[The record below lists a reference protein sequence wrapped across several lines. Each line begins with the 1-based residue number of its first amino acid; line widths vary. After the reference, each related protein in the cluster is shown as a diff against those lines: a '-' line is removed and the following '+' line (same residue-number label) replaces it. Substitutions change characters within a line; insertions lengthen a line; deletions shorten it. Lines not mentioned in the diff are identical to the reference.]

1 LLSNY
6 DYMTTDTKPFSV
18 SNWLDGR
25 LPADWFT
32 AVEVTLDREE
42 ITITGTIPAPESDSP
57 EGQSGRI
64 TRFREETRP
73 ARIEVARELEERTG
87 RKVSWAVTCGDTTAS
102 FTRLAVPVM
111 TRLAQP
117 QRQVLDTLVE
127 AGVARSRS
135 DALAW
140 CVKLVAQHEGDWL
153 GELDQA
159 MSAVR
164 EARAKGPSA

>member
-1 LLSNY
+1 
-6 DYMTTDTKPFSV
+6 MTTEAKPFSV

-42 ITITGTIPAPESDSP
+42 ITITGTIPTPEADSA
-57 EGQSGRI
+57 EGQAGRI
-64 TRFREETRP
+64 TRFREETRA
-73 ARIEVARELEERTG
+73 ARIEVARELEHRTG
-87 RKVSWAVTCGDTTAS
+87 RKVSWAVTCGDTTES

-117 QRQVLDTLVE
+117 QRRVLDTLVE

-135 DALAW
+135 EALSW

-153 GELDQA
+153 TELDQA

>member
-1 LLSNY
+1 
-6 DYMTTDTKPFSV
+6 MTTETKPFSV

-32 AVEVTLDREE
+32 AVEVSLDREE
-42 ITITGTIPAPESDSP
+42 ITITGTIPTPEADSA
-57 EGQSGRI
+57 EGQAGRI
-64 TRFREETRP
+64 TRFREETRA
-73 ARIEVARELEERTG
+73 ARIEVARELEHRTG
-87 RKVSWAVTCGDTTAS
+87 RKVSWAVTCGDTTES

-117 QRQVLDTLVE
+117 QRRVLDTLVE

-135 DALAW
+135 EALSW

-153 GELDQA
+153 TELDQA

>member
-1 LLSNY
+1 
-6 DYMTTDTKPFSV
+6 MTTDTSTFSV
-18 SNWLDGR
+18 GDWLSGR
-25 LPADWFT
+25 LPGDWFT

-42 ITITGTIPAPESDSP
+42 ITITGTIPAPEAGAAD
-57 EGQSGRI
+57 GQSGRI
-64 TRFREETRP
+64 KRFREETRA
-73 ARIEVARELEERTG
+73 ARIEIALELEERTG
-87 RKVSWAVTCGDTTAS
+87 RKVSWAVTCGDTTEG

-140 CVKLVAQHEGDWL
+140 CVRLVAQHESDWL
-153 GELDQA
+153 TELEAA
-159 MSAVR
+159 MGSVR
-164 EARAKGPSA
+164 TARANGPKA

>member
-1 LLSNY
+1 
-6 DYMTTDTKPFSV
+6 MTTDTQTFSV
-18 SNWLDGR
+18 GNWLDGR

-32 AVEVTLDREE
+32 STSVTIDREE
-42 ITITGTIPAPESDSP
+42 ILITGTIPTPESDSP

-64 TRFREETRP
+64 RRFREETRP
-73 ARIEVARELEERTG
+73 ARIEIARELEDRTD
-87 RKVSWAVTCGDTTAS
+87 RKVSWGVTCGDTTEV

-117 QRQVLDTLVE
+117 QRRVLDTLVE

-135 DALAW
+135 DALSW
-140 CVKLVAQHEGDWL
+140 CVRLVAQHEGDWL

-159 MSAVR
+159 MTAVR
-164 EARAKGPSA
+164 EARSKGPSA